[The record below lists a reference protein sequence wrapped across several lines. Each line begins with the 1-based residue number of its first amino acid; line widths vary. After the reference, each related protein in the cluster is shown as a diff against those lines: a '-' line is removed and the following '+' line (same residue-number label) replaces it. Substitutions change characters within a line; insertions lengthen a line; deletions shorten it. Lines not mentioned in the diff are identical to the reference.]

1 MSTLS
6 PSKTKP
12 IKELEYTKDDKK
24 YKIELSKNANSAII
38 TIKNINKI
46 DLYYKCDISLEEIQ
60 NKNPMFRIYKT
71 IDEFLNSLEGFIVNN
86 HILIKEMNNNL
97 ILEIFIF
104 NFMNGNKESINLV
117 FSKVENTNKGEIIQI
132 LNLKVNA
139 LEEKIKILEKNNEK
153 CMKCMALEE
162 KCKILEKNNEK
173 IMVLEEKIKLLEI
186 NDEKYMALEEKCK
199 MLEKNYEKILAF
211 VDPMIKEEEIE
222 KKAYKFQWEY
232 HDNCELSNNNKILKK
247 IKNEG
252 WNTNVK
258 GNKILRKNSINI
270 FKIRVNNN
278 NSDKSGLCFG
288 IARTSTNFSIY
299 PYNEEW
305 NIRCDSITSNSKFK
319 SFKSSEINKDDIIT
333 FIVDL
338 NNGTLEV
345 KQNDESLGKLKD
357 IPKNEDLVPCV
368 CNYYE
373 GNEIEII
380 E

>member
-46 DLYYKCDISLEEIQ
+46 DYYYKCDISLEEIQ
-60 NKNPMFRIYKT
+60 NKNPMFRIYKS

-86 HILIKEMNNNL
+86 HISIKEMNNNL

-232 HDNCELSNNNKILKK
+232 HDNCELSNNNKILRK

-258 GNKILRKNSINI
+258 GNKILSKNSINV
-270 FKIRVNNN
+270 FKIKVNQINN
-278 NSDKSGLCFG
+278 DKSGLSFG
-288 IARTSTNFSIY
+288 ISKASSNFTYENNWNMNCFSTTSSSGGNLKSLK
-299 PYNEEW
+299 
-305 NIRCDSITSNSKFK
+305 STS
-319 SFKSSEINKDDIIT
+319 INKGDVIT

-338 NNGTLEV
+338 KDGTLEI
-345 KQNDESLGKLKD
+345 KKNDEVLGKLND
-357 IPKNEDLVPCV
+357 IPKNEDLVPTV
-368 CNYYE
+368 CNYHV
-373 GNEIEII
+373 GNEVEII
-380 E
+380 D

>member
-6 PSKTKP
+6 PFQTKR

-46 DLYYKCDISLEEIQ
+46 DYYYKYDISLEEIQ
-60 NKNPMFRIYKT
+60 NKNPMFRIYKS

-86 HILIKEMNNNL
+86 HISIKEMNNNL

-104 NFMNGNKESINLV
+104 NFMNGNKETINLV

-232 HDNCELSNNNKILKK
+232 HDNCELSNNNKILRK

-258 GNKILRKNSINI
+258 GNKILSKNSINV
-270 FKIRVNNN
+270 FKIKVNQINN
-278 NSDKSGLCFG
+278 DKSGLSFG
-288 IARTSTNFSIY
+288 ISKASSNFTYENNWNMNCFSTTSSSGGNLKSLK
-299 PYNEEW
+299 
-305 NIRCDSITSNSKFK
+305 STS
-319 SFKSSEINKDDIIT
+319 INKGDVVT

-338 NNGTLEV
+338 KDGTLEI
-345 KQNDESLGKLKD
+345 KKNDEVLGKLND
-357 IPKNEDLVPCV
+357 IPKNEDLVPTV
-368 CNYYE
+368 CNYHV
-373 GNEIEII
+373 GNEVEII
-380 E
+380 D

>member
-46 DLYYKCDISLEEIQ
+46 DYYYKCDISLEEIQ
-60 NKNPMFRIYKT
+60 NKNPMFRIYKS

-162 KCKILEKNNEK
+162 KCKILEKNIEK
-173 IMVLEEKIKLLEI
+173 IMVLEEKIKILEI
-186 NDEKYMALEEKCK
+186 NNEKYMALEEKCK

-232 HDNCELSNNNKILKK
+232 HDNCELSNNNKILRK

-258 GNKILRKNSINI
+258 GNKILSKNSINV
-270 FKIRVNNN
+270 FKIKVNQINN
-278 NSDKSGLCFG
+278 DKSGLSFG
-288 IARTSTNFSIY
+288 ISKASSNFTYENNWNMNCFSTTSSSGGNLKSLK
-299 PYNEEW
+299 
-305 NIRCDSITSNSKFK
+305 STS
-319 SFKSSEINKDDIIT
+319 INKGDVIT

-338 NNGTLEV
+338 KDGTLEI
-345 KQNDESLGKLKD
+345 KKNDEVLGKLND
-357 IPKNEDLVPCV
+357 IPKNEDLVPTV
-368 CNYYE
+368 CNYHV
-373 GNEIEII
+373 GNEVEII
-380 E
+380 D

>member
-46 DLYYKCDISLEEIQ
+46 DYYYKCDISLEEIQ

-232 HDNCELSNNNKILKK
+232 HDNCELSNNNKILRK

-258 GNKILRKNSINI
+258 GNKILSKNSINV
-270 FKIRVNNN
+270 FKIKVNQINN
-278 NSDKSGLCFG
+278 DKSGLSFG
-288 IARTSTNFSIY
+288 ISKASSNFTYENNWNMNCFSTTSSSGGNLKSLK
-299 PYNEEW
+299 
-305 NIRCDSITSNSKFK
+305 STS
-319 SFKSSEINKDDIIT
+319 INKGDVIT

-338 NNGTLEV
+338 KDGTLEI
-345 KQNDESLGKLKD
+345 KKNDEVLGKLND
-357 IPKNEDLVPCV
+357 IPKNEDLVPTV
-368 CNYYE
+368 CNYHV
-373 GNEIEII
+373 GNEVEII
-380 E
+380 D

>member
-232 HDNCELSNNNKILKK
+232 HDNCELSNNNKILRK

-258 GNKILRKNSINI
+258 GNKILSKNSINV
-270 FKIRVNNN
+270 FKIKVNQINN
-278 NSDKSGLCFG
+278 DKSGLSFG
-288 IARTSTNFSIY
+288 ISKASSNFTYENNWNMNCFSTTSSSGGNLKSLK
-299 PYNEEW
+299 
-305 NIRCDSITSNSKFK
+305 STS
-319 SFKSSEINKDDIIT
+319 INKGDVIT

-338 NNGTLEV
+338 KDGTLEI
-345 KQNDESLGKLKD
+345 KKNDEVLGKLND
-357 IPKNEDLVPCV
+357 IPKNEDLVPTV
-368 CNYYE
+368 CNYHV
-373 GNEIEII
+373 GNEVEII
-380 E
+380 D

>member
-6 PSKTKP
+6 PFQTKR

-46 DLYYKCDISLEEIQ
+46 DYYYKYDISLEEIQ

-86 HILIKEMNNNL
+86 HISIKEMNNNL

-104 NFMNGNKESINLV
+104 NFMNGNKETINLV

-186 NDEKYMALEEKCK
+186 NDEKYMALEEKCNL
-199 MLEKNYEKILAF
+199 LEKNYEKILAF

-258 GNKILRKNSINI
+258 GNKILSKNSINV
-270 FKIRVNNN
+270 FKIKVNQINN
-278 NSDKSGLCFG
+278 DKSGLSFG
-288 IARTSTNFSIY
+288 ISKASSNFTYENNWNMNCFSTTSSSGGNLKSLK
-299 PYNEEW
+299 
-305 NIRCDSITSNSKFK
+305 STS
-319 SFKSSEINKDDIIT
+319 INKGDVVT

-338 NNGTLEV
+338 KDGTLEI
-345 KQNDESLGKLKD
+345 KKNDEVLGKLND
-357 IPKNEDLVPCV
+357 IPKNEDLVPTV
-368 CNYYE
+368 CNYHV
-373 GNEIEII
+373 GNEVEII
-380 E
+380 D

>member
-104 NFMNGNKESINLV
+104 NFMSGNKETINLV

-162 KCKILEKNNEK
+162 KCKILEKNIEK
-173 IMVLEEKIKLLEI
+173 IMVLEEKIKILEI
-186 NDEKYMALEEKCK
+186 NNEKYMALEEKCNL
-199 MLEKNYEKILAF
+199 LEKNYEKILAF

-222 KKAYKFQWEY
+222 KQAYKFQWEY
-232 HDNCELSNNNKILKK
+232 HDNCELSNNNKILRK

-258 GNKILRKNSINI
+258 GNKILSKNSINV
-270 FKIRVNNN
+270 FKIKVNQINN
-278 NSDKSGLCFG
+278 DKSGLSFG
-288 IARTSTNFSIY
+288 ISKASSNFTYENNWNMNCFSTTSSSGGNLKSLK
-299 PYNEEW
+299 
-305 NIRCDSITSNSKFK
+305 STS
-319 SFKSSEINKDDIIT
+319 INKGDVIT

-338 NNGTLEV
+338 KDGTLEI
-345 KQNDESLGKLKD
+345 KKNDEVLGKLND
-357 IPKNEDLVPCV
+357 IPKNEDLVPTV
-368 CNYYE
+368 CNYHV
-373 GNEIEII
+373 GNEVEII
-380 E
+380 D